1 MAVEHSFWQSRWQ
14 NDQLGFHL
22 SFVHPILKRNLPAYA
37 LSPRA
42 RVFLPLCG
50 KTLDIGWLL
59 GQGYCVVGAELS
71 ELAVSQLFEE
81 LGVAPDIG
89 TWAGGQCWRHG
100 GLTVFQGDIFRLTA
114 EDLGPVDLIY
124 DRAAL
129 VALPPEMRPAY
140 AEQILMLSGTAP
152 QLLITFE
159 YDPAEK
165 DGPPFP
171 VLPEEVE
178 RHYGE
183 CYAVT
188 ESSRKDVLQD
198 SLNFREAG
206 VSRFVEVSWR
216 LCPKVAG

>member
-1 MAVEHSFWQSRWQ
+1 MEHAFWQSRWQ

-22 SFVHPILKRNLPAYA
+22 PFVHPVLKRNLPGFGLAA
-37 LSPRA
+37 DA

-59 GQGYCVVGAELS
+59 GQGYRVVGAELS
-71 ELAVSQLFEE
+71 EIAVAQLFAE
-81 LGVAPDIG
+81 LGADPQPSE
-89 TWAGGQCWRHG
+89 WAGGRCWRHG
-100 GLTVFQGDIFRLTA
+100 GLTVFQGDIFALTA
-114 EDLGPVDLIY
+114 AELGSVDLVY

-129 VALPPEMRPAY
+129 VALPPAMRPRYTEHVLA
-140 AEQILMLSGTAP
+140 LSAGAP

-171 VLPEEVE
+171 VPQGELR
-178 RHYGE
+178 RHYGQR
-183 CYAVT
+183 YAIT
-188 ESSRKDVLQD
+188 ELSRKDVLQD

-206 VSRFVEVSWR
+206 VTRFVEVAWR
-216 LCPKVAG
+216 LDERRS

>member
-1 MAVEHSFWQSRWQ
+1 MEHSFWRSRWQ

-37 LSPRA
+37 LPPRA
-42 RVFLPLCG
+42 RIFLPLCG

-59 GQGYCVVGAELS
+59 GQGYRVIGAELS
-71 ELAVSQLFEE
+71 ELAVSQLFDE
-81 LGVAPDIG
+81 LDVTPEFSA
-89 TWAGGQCWRHG
+89 WVGGQCWCHG
-100 GLTVFQGDIFRLTA
+100 KLMVFQGDIFRLTA
-114 EDLGPVDLIY
+114 EDLGPVDMVY

-129 VALPPEMRPAY
+129 VALPPAMRPAY
-140 AEQILMLSGTAP
+140 AEQILALAGTAP

-178 RHYGE
+178 RLYGE
-183 CYAVT
+183 RHAIT
-188 ESSRKDVLQD
+188 ELSRKDVLQD

-206 VSRFVEVSWR
+206 VTRFVEVSWR
-216 LCPKVAG
+216 LTPKRAS